1 MGAANG
7 VSGGSRAVSDLAR
20 VLPGTPAF
28 SQTPSMKSS
37 SSPASLA
44 AVLSNQKAILANQ
57 ATIRANQK
65 KLDRILANQA
75 TIKKN
80 QATILANQRKILAR

>member
-1 MGAANG
+1 MIAGIAFGLIAVGTISAKVLTEQFERLQSKNEDRAPIAAP
-7 VSGGSRAVSDLAR
+7 VK
-20 VLPGTPAF
+20 PA
-28 SQTPSMKSS
+28 
-37 SSPASLA
+37 
-44 AVLSNQKAILANQ
+44 ANQ

-65 KLDRILANQA
+65 KLDRILANQT